1 MKSTPREVARK
12 VLERVEGG
20 SYATLA
26 LSGEM
31 DRAALSPADRGLAT
45 ELVYGVLRKRLYLD
59 HALARHAPRGLGSL
73 DPRTLDILR
82 IGAYQLLFLR
92 VPPRAAVHEA
102 VGAVKRLRGEGL
114 ARFANALLRRLAES
128 GAPEPPA
135 DPVERLAVL
144 GSLPRALVED
154 ALRRFSPEEAE
165 RFVLSLGEAAP
176 LWLRLNP
183 LRGPLSDGLAA
194 LAAEAP
200 ATGSEASTQGPAIIR
215 SDRLPEAAR
224 VRGGGQ
230 ALLGGAAFGQ
240 GWFTVQDLGAQLV
253 ARLLCAGGLPEGP
266 ILDACAGVGGKS
278 THLCAL
284 TADRVDIDAADR
296 SPRKLELLG
305 ELCRRMRCGKV
316 RPILADLTQGDAPLQ
331 PAYGAVLL
339 DAPCSGLGVLRRHPE
354 ARWRPQPAIGELAA
368 LQGRLLAALCTR
380 VKPGGVLVYS
390 VCTYTD
396 EEGPAQVA
404 RFLAAHPDFH
414 VDPAPASD
422 PIFAGLLDADLALR
436 TWPHRDDADAFY
448 AVRLRRR
455 TTSALP
461 DR

>member
-1 MKSTPREVARK
+1 MKGTPREVARK

-31 DRAALSPADRGLAT
+31 DRATLSPADRGLAT
-45 ELVYGVLRKRLYLD
+45 ELVYGVLRKRLFLD

-102 VGAVKRLRGEGL
+102 VAAIKRLRGEGL
-114 ARFANALLRRLAES
+114 ARFANALLRRLSES

-135 DPVERLAVL
+135 DPIERLTVL

-176 LWLRLNP
+176 LWLRVNP

-194 LAAEAP
+194 IAAESP
-200 ATGSEASTQGPAIIR
+200 QGPITR
-215 SDRLPEAAR
+215 SDRLPEAVR

-230 ALLGGAAFGQ
+230 ALLGGEAFGQ

-253 ARLLCAGGLPEGP
+253 ARLLCAGGLPDGP

-284 TADRVDIDAADR
+284 TSDRIHIDAADR
-296 SPRKLELLG
+296 SARKLELLG
-305 ELCRRMRCGKV
+305 ELCRRLRCSKV
-316 RPILADLTQGDAPLQ
+316 RAVQADLTDPAAPLQ
-331 PAYGAVLL
+331 PAATYGAVLL

-354 ARWRPQPAIGELAA
+354 ARWRGQPAIDELAA
-368 LQGRLLAALCTR
+368 LQGRLLSALCQR
-380 VKPGGVLVYS
+380 VRPGGVLVYS
-390 VCTYTD
+390 VCTYTE

-404 RFLAAHPDFH
+404 RFLAAHPDFQ
-414 VDPAPASD
+414 VDPAPAAD
-422 PIFAGLLDADLALR
+422 PIFAGLLDANLALR

-448 AVRLRRR
+448 AVRMRRHA
-455 TTSALP
+455 TSALP
-461 DR
+461 GR